1 MNFARVTWFCPSGL
15 PWLFSGLS
23 SQVTIS
29 GMTIT
34 RGESNSDPQFH
45 VMVSSIQAVRQGE
58 SLHQKPAK
66 LVVFEMTQDLEFS
79 HEHTY
84 FTKLIPTFFCFFVR
98 VQPLPSTNKLPLS
111 GMFNLKFWPP
121 WDSRGTKDGHDV
133 KMPGTGWVV
142 WRKCS
147 GLDGCCFQQVD
158 LGIPGNLE

>member
-79 HEHTY
+79 HEHTF
-84 FTKLIPTFFCFFVR
+84 FTKLIPTFFYF
-98 VQPLPSTNKLPLS
+98 LS
-111 GMFNLKFWPP
+111 GFNHYRPPISCPFLACLIKFWPP

-158 LGIPGNLE
+158 LWILGNLE